1 MTDNFYEIYVTSSGR
16 KEEITNFLIE
26 RFNNG
31 IEEKNNT
38 LILRSEKKLDNLLN
52 GLKEY
57 IKALEEIFEEK
68 IDLKIEIKEKENQ
81 DWIENYKKS
90 IKPVEI
96 EEFYIHPS
104 WHKSKENKINIVI
117 DPALAFGSGHHETT
131 KSCVRAVKKYVNK
144 GNSVLDVGCG
154 SGILG
159 IVAAKKSGIVDACD
173 TDPLAVKSAKEN
185 YQLNNVNYNNIWE
198 GSVNQTN
205 KKYDVVVANI
215 IADVLV
221 FLANDIK
228 NKVNNILILSGIINK
243 YKTKVLNKYDDLVLI
258 DEIKENEWVTLV
270 FRKEINEKRQ

>member
-1 MTDNFYEIYVTSSGR
+1 MTDNFYEICVTSSGR